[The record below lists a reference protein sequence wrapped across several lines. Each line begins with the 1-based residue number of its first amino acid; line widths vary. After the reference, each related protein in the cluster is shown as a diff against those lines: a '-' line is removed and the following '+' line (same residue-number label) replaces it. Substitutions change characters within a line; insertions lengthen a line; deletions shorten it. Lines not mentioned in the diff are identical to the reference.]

1 MELLK
6 LTDVER
12 EYMSRLSFFDKE
24 YVDYL
29 SEFQYKP
36 SEQVETKFD
45 EATGDFELEVSGKW
59 HETILYEVPL
69 LALISEAYF
78 RFTDRDWNY
87 ESQVERAVQK
97 TRALVEH
104 GCVFSEFGTR
114 RRRDF
119 KTHDLVLKTIYETNE
134 DYKQVCAKEGTTPK
148 GNAAGTSNVF
158 LAMKYNVPVI
168 GTVGKCNDIIRA
180 AFILLKLHDIQ
191 HMNSLWPFQHWK
203 AFNMRIVKLWK
214 FGIVFIMVSFLLP

>member
-6 LTDVER
+6 LTEAER
-12 EYMSRLSFFDKE
+12 EYMSGLTFFDRE

-36 SEQVETKFD
+36 SEQIETKFD
-45 EATGDFELEVSGKW
+45 ETTGDFELEVSGKW

-78 RFTDRDWNY
+78 HFADCDWNY
-87 ESQVERAVQK
+87 DGQVESTINK
-97 TRALVEH
+97 TKALVEH

-119 KTHDLVLKTIYETNE
+119 KTHDLVMKTIYETNE
-134 DYKQVCAKEGTTPK
+134 EYKQDCAKEGRTPK
-148 GNAAGTSNVF
+148 GNAAGTSNVY
-158 LAMKYNVPVI
+158 LAMKYNVLAI
-168 GTVGKCNDIIRA
+168 GTVGKWNEVIIQYMGVYTKIA
-180 AFILLKLHDIQ
+180 
-191 HMNSLWPFQHWK
+191 
-203 AFNMRIVKLWK
+203 
-214 FGIVFIMVSFLLP
+214 